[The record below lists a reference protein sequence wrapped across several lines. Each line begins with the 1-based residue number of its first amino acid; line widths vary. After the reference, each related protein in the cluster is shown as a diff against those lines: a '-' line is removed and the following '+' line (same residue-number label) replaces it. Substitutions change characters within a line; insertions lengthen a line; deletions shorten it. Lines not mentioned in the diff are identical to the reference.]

1 VDGWGWVVGV
11 GGVERERERGEEE
24 IRKVTFAGWIARH
37 ATSLSGQSHSAAH
50 ISALIK
56 RPVRRSPTD

>member
-1 VDGWGWVVGV
+1 MMDGAGLL
-11 GGVERERERGEEE
+11 ELEELREREKE
-24 IRKVTFAGWIARH
+24 IGKVTFAGWIARH
-37 ATSLSGQSHSAAH
+37 ATSLSDQSQSAAH